1 MNSISTT
8 ELAAVGNFG
17 AILDVREADEFAQAR
32 VDGAMNLPMSEL
44 PDRLSEISR
53 DQTVYVMCLSG
64 GRSAQAVSYLSEQ
77 GYDVVNVLG
86 GISAWHQNGLPIAMG
101 A

>member
-8 ELAAVGNFG
+8 ELAAVGNVG

-32 VDGAMNLPMSEL
+32 VEGAKNLPLSEL
-44 PDRLSEISR
+44 SHRLGEVSR
-53 DQTVYVMCLSG
+53 NQILYVMCLSG

-77 GYDVVNVLG
+77 GYDVVNVDG

>member
-8 ELAAVGNFG
+8 ELAALGNSG
-17 AILDVREADEFAQAR
+17 AILDVREVDEFAKAR
-32 VDGAMNLPMSEL
+32 VAGAMNLPLSEL

-53 DQTVYVMCLSG
+53 DKTVYVMCLSG

-86 GISAWHQNGLPIAMG
+86 GITAWHQNGLPIAMG

>member
-8 ELAAVGNFG
+8 ELAAVGNLG
-17 AILDVREADEFAQAR
+17 AILDVREADEFAKAR
-32 VDGAMNLPMSEL
+32 VEGAQNLPLSEL
-44 PDRLSEISR
+44 PHRLNEVSR

-64 GRSAQAVSYLSEQ
+64 GRSAQAVSHLSEQ
-77 GYDVVNVLG
+77 GYDVVNVDG
-86 GISAWHQNGLPIAMG
+86 GISAWYQNGLPIAMG